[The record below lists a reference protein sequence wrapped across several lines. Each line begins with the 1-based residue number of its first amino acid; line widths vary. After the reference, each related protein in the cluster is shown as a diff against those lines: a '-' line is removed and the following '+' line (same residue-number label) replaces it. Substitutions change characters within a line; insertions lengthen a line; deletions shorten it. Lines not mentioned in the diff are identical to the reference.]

1 MWNMNDKTHIFCNLF
16 SFLHSLCFFICDI
29 KDVKMLK
36 KTIST
41 SKQCWKHPFFV
52 KIHNT
57 LSLKQHFPFYSE
69 DGFYS
74 AAFRAPASGGQWN
87 VEAISVSPLH
97 GLRVSKTRSVR
108 RTRPLD
114 IIVTGVPLS
123 VKRNETI
130 RDVTV
135 AVRNNMPVP
144 MQVSHI
150 VINKLQGSGFS
161 SLL

>member
-1 MWNMNDKTHIFCNLF
+1 MWETPVFCPNTQ
-16 SFLHSLCFFICDI
+16 HS
-29 KDVKMLK
+29 
-36 KTIST
+36 
-41 SKQCWKHPFFV
+41 
-52 KIHNT
+52 
-57 LSLKQHFPFYSE
+57 SLKTAFSVYSE

-74 AAFRAPASGGQWN
+74 ATFRAPTSGGQWN

-114 IIVTGVPLS
+114 LLVTGVPVS

-144 MQVSHI
+144 MQVSKI
-150 VINKLQGSGFS
+150 VINN
-161 SLL
+161 

>member
-1 MWNMNDKTHIFCNLF
+1 MIQYVFCVFFFLF
-16 SFLHSLCFFICDI
+16 CALFAFLYVTI
-29 KDVKMLK
+29 KMLRTWK
-36 KTIST
+36 RRFRLANSVGST
-41 SKQCWKHPFFV
+41 RS
-52 KIHNT
+52 
-57 LSLKQHFPFYSE
+57 LSLKLHFPFYSE

-114 IIVTGVPLS
+114 IIVTGVPVS